1 MFFKPKK
8 NAYIKALGYSIDQD
22 GIINRYIREKEN
34 WDLHLEQCKRFI
46 LDSAANKKQQTA
58 MILGSGWWLDIPTEE
73 LCQRFENVF
82 FVDIVHPSQMRHKA
96 SKYKNLTLIE
106 TEISG
111 FAQSTYQ
118 TVRLAKKQKTKVDLS
133 VIIPQTILS
142 DLLKENNVD
151 FVVSLN
157 LLNQLDILIV
167 DYVIENSNDDVSEH
181 EIQTFRE
188 QIQSF
193 HIQSLPKGKSCIIS
207 DYQEKSTQLK
217 GTAIQNKTLVHT
229 AFPVANRT
237 ADWIWLFDSQGY
249 YVEQHKTIFQV
260 KAIDF

>member
-1 MFFKPKK
+1 
-8 NAYIKALGYSIDQD
+8 
-22 GIINRYIREKEN
+22 
-34 WDLHLEQCKRFI
+34 
-46 LDSAANKKQQTA
+46 
-58 MILGSGWWLDIPTEE
+58 
-73 LCQRFENVF
+73 
-82 FVDIVHPSQMRHKA
+82 MRHKA
-96 SKYKNLTLIE
+96 NKYKNLTLIE

-118 TVRLAKKQKTKVDLS
+118 AVRLAKKQKTKINLS
-133 VIIPQTILS
+133 SIVPQTTLT
-142 DLLKENNVD
+142 DLLKENDVD

-167 DYVIENSNDDVSEH
+167 DYVIENNGDVSEH

-207 DYQEKSTQLK
+207 DYQEKSTELT

-229 AFPVANRT
+229 AFPIATRT
-237 ADWIWLFDSQGY
+237 ANWVWLFDSQGY
-249 YVEQHKTIFQV
+249 YVEQHKTVFQV